1 MTGLIILLIL
11 IPLAVFVLLITI
23 LSRTSEQQKLS
34 ESLYDRIK
42 QLSDEIA
49 GLTKEIK
56 NLKQPA
62 EVNPV
67 VREEKPVHKAA
78 PPSPIII
85 TPPKEYKKEEIT
97 PVIPPDL
104 REAEPI
110 TIETKKERII
120 TGVKEPLKNINP
132 ILKTETDLEKFIGE
146 NLLNKIGITVLVLG
160 ISFFVKF
167 AIDKNW
173 INETARV
180 IIGLIAGGILIGI
193 GHQIRNS
200 YRSFSSVLMGGGLTV
215 FYFTIAYA
223 FHQYHLIGQKP
234 AFG

>member
-11 IPLAVFVLLITI
+11 IPLAIFVLLITI

-42 QLSDEIA
+42 HLSEEIA

-56 NLKQPA
+56 NLKHPA
-62 EVNPV
+62 ESNPIV
-67 VREEKPVHKAA
+67 SGEKPLQKAA
-78 PPSPIII
+78 PSPPIII
-85 TPPKEYKKEEIT
+85 TPTKEDKREELRPAIAADPRIVEHT
-97 PVIPPDL
+97 PL
-104 REAEPI
+104 
-110 TIETKKERII
+110 ETRKERII
-120 TGVKEPLKNINP
+120 TEAKEPSKNINP
-132 ILKTETDLEKFIGE
+132 VLKTGTDLEKFIGE

-173 INETARV
+173 INEAGRV

-193 GHQIRNS
+193 GHRTRNS
-200 YRSFSSVLMGGGLTV
+200 YRSFSSV
-215 FYFTIAYA
+215 
-223 FHQYHLIGQKP
+223 
-234 AFG
+234 